1 MISGRHRYL
10 VAYDIRDPRRLR
22 LVFKA
27 MKGYGEH
34 LQYSVFL
41 CDLRKA
47 EKSAMQLHL
56 GQLMHHRQDSVAIVD
71 LGLAD
76 ERGRICVEF
85 MGVHSPLPIAG
96 PTIV

>member
-1 MISGRHRYL
+1 MNTGRHRYL
-10 VAYDIRDPRRLR
+10 VAYDIRDPKRLR

-34 LQYSVFL
+34 LQFSVFL

-47 EKSAMQLHL
+47 EKSAMQMHL
-56 GQLMHHRQDSVAIVD
+56 GELIHLRQDSVAIVD

-85 MGVHSPLPIAG
+85 MGVHSLLPVAG